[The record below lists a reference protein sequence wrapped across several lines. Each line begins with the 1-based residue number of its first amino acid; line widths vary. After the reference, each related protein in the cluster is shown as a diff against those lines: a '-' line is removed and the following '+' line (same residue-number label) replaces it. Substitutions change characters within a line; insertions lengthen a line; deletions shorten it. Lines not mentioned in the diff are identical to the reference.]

1 MDPLRT
7 RKPNLPIPLFFTLV
21 LFWSLLLLPSP
32 SFSWSG
38 KVVGI
43 SDGDT
48 ITVLEPIKKTPVKI
62 RLYGIDTP
70 EKKQAFGTRAKQFTS
85 DLCFGKIVE
94 VKPVNKD
101 RYRRTVALIRLEDGR
116 VLNEEIVRAGFA
128 WVYERYCRKS
138 IREEWKQLEEKA
150 RAAGLGLWKDKDPV
164 PPWEFRR
171 KK

>member
-1 MDPLRT
+1 MKTNRT
-7 RKPNLPIPLFFTLV
+7 YFTSTLLV
-21 LFWSLLLLPSP
+21 ILLCLLSATP
-32 SFSWSG
+32 SFSWTG
-38 KVVGI
+38 KVIGI

-85 DLCFGKIVE
+85 DLCFGKTVDVE
-94 VKPVNKD
+94 TVDTD
-101 RYRRTVALIRLEDGR
+101 RYGRTVALIKLENGKI
-116 VLNEEIVRAGFA
+116 LNEEIVRSGFA
-128 WVYERYCRKS
+128 WVYTRYCRKPVCLKWN
-138 IREEWKQLEEKA
+138 RLQDEA

-171 KK
+171 RKK